1 MAVVQDYIDFA
12 VSMKIGDQTMSDIS
26 LSLPDDFRRFSGV
39 KVESF
44 NIDTVTVPGGAGT
57 LTIPFT
63 SLEESMFMVFFS
75 HPVSI
80 TEINGSTIADTFFTS
95 FVAFSRMGAGTSSF
109 NANIL
114 KFVNN
119 LHTPNYTSTGGG
131 STTPVESYVFHAKL
145 VA

>member
-12 VSMKIGDQTMSDIS
+12 VSMKIGNRAMTDIS

-44 NIDTVTVPGGAGT
+44 NMDSLIGVVAGIPTAIT
-57 LTIPFT
+57 LKDVN
-63 SLEESMFMVFFS
+63 ESMFMVFFS

-114 KFVNN
+114 KFHNN
-119 LHTPNYTSTGGG
+119 LHTPTYTSDLGG
-131 STTPVESYVFHAKL
+131 STTNVDVYIFHAKL
-145 VA
+145 VT